1 MKASADAREAPGTR
15 GARSLLAAG
24 TSSALVGIGLSAGGS
39 PELGSWV
46 SVGSLLVL
54 VYGLHRFGRSGADLP
69 PRAEEPARRRKK
81 KKKSAGSAERPASEP
96 STRVSEGQDPE
107 QAEGAPT
114 GSGKPRSSG

>member
-1 MKASADAREAPGTR
+1 MKASADVLQAPGSR

-69 PRAEEPARRRKK
+69 RQANEPARRRKK
-81 KKKSAGSAERPASEP
+81 KKKSAGSVERPASEP
-96 STRVSEGQDPE
+96 STRISEGQDPE
-107 QAEGAPT
+107 QAEGVAPT
-114 GSGKPRSSG
+114 GSGKPRS